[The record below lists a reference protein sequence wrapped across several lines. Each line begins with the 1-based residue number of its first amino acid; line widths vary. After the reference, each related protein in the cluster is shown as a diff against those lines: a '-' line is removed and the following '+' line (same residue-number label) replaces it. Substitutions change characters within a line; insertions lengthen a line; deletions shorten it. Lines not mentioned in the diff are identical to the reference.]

1 MIERAAGNR
10 KEDIR
15 QNNSELLI
23 SFYDE
28 DGNKRKPLE
37 ILKLIQIELEKPVSV
52 VEKVILDEKEISSEP
67 EEGTEEII
75 KDLLWSIETLDGKTE
90 IHPINSD
97 CITING
103 EEEMWFFI
111 CRLLDCY
118 QW

>member
-1 MIERAAGNR
+1 MIERVAGNR

-15 QNNSELLI
+15 RNNSELLI

-67 EEGTEEII
+67 EEETEEII

-90 IHPINSD
+90 IHPINCD